1 MSKKTDD
8 PARWSERN
16 GVNIYCKPR
25 TLHGR
30 STILFPIIQPPKITT
45 AEEKF
50 IRNYRDRWDKYLLAT
65 GEKRA
70 LGVVDSLTNALVEG
84 GVHP

>member
-1 MSKKTDD
+1 MRKKMND

-16 GVNIYCKPR
+16 GAKKPR
-25 TLHGR
+25 KIR
-30 STILFPIIQPPKITT
+30 KKSTIISLLIQPPKITT

-50 IRNYRDRWDKYLLAT
+50 IRDYRNRWDKYYQAT

-84 GVHP
+84 GVSP